1 MEAPGVP
8 AQDPEVLPS
17 TNNEPAS
24 ILDEAVT
31 LDVPKHGL
39 KVHTSSPAAFPLP
52 PRRDLRGPREAL
64 ESRLAICTKLQFTLL
79 ESRSQDTP
87 CLQTR
92 LARENLYAGYRASH

>member
-8 AQDPEVLPS
+8 AQDPEFLPS

-24 ILDEAVT
+24 IFDDAVT
-31 LDVPKHGL
+31 LAVPKQGL
-39 KVHTSSPAAFPLP
+39 KVATSFPVALPLP
-52 PRRDLRGPREAL
+52 VRRALLGPREDL

-92 LARENLYAGYRASH
+92 LTRENLYAGYRASH